1 MLCKSKRGGKTRI
14 CPSPSFRPATQ
25 RSCSPRAEHV
35 CESSSPHTRG
45 QSCLP
50 RGEGNRESRRACH
63 NAIYE
68 APRGCLQH
76 PTGTA
81 RRGRARWGDLPSEVW
96 VRRRLATASVNDGC
110 VPLPPLVCVWQEE
123 RERAAPAGSAY
134 HGSLSSFINL
144 SGCRHRRRRRLPVWG
159 SASGQASVWDPAAA
173 AASDRASASD
183 P

>member
-1 MLCKSKRGGKTRI
+1 MDKKRGRRG
-14 CPSPSFRPATQ
+14 SARPPPFAPQ
-25 RSCSPRAEHV
+25 RREAVPRVRSMV

-50 RGEGNRESRRACH
+50 RGEGNRESRWACH

-68 APRGCLQH
+68 EPRGCLQH

-81 RRGRARWGDLPSEVW
+81 GRGRARWGDLPSEVW
-96 VRRRLATASVNDGC
+96 VRCRLATASVNDGC
-110 VPLPPLVCVWQEE
+110 VPLPPLSVCGRK

-144 SGCRHRRRRRLPVWG
+144 SGCRRRHRRRLPVWG

-173 AASDRASASD
+173 AASDRAWAWDPSAV
-183 P
+183 